1 MQFKRFWAYLDFSI
15 LTANIIIACSLFTEM
30 NVLNLRIFE
39 AILIVVMMLKS
50 LYFLRLIGEIAPLID
65 IIFSIIHE
73 IRYFMAIYIIALVS
87 FICAFYSIGR
97 NQAQLAGDEED
108 LIPEYATYLG
118 AFKHVY
124 SSSLGQLNTESYYD
138 NQMTTICIV
147 LFLLMS
153 FFMCI
158 VLLNMLIAI
167 MGDIFANNQ
176 DTKEAKKKMSELAF
190 VVENWWID
198 PIQDKD

>member
-1 MQFKRFWAYLDFSI
+1 
-15 LTANIIIACSLFTEM
+15 
-30 NVLNLRIFE
+30 
-39 AILIVVMMLKS
+39 
-50 LYFLRLIGEIAPLID
+50 
-65 IIFSIIHE
+65 
-73 IRYFMAIYIIALVS
+73 
-87 FICAFYSIGR
+87 
-97 NQAQLAGDEED
+97 
-108 LIPEYATYLG
+108 
-118 AFKHVY
+118 
-124 SSSLGQLNTESYYD
+124 
-138 NQMTTICIV
+138 MTTICIV